1 MSTAVCTG
9 SPSQNPSHI
18 PAQPLAETLAAMR
31 TESGATLL
39 DLTQASPVLLIFL
52 RHFGCSFCRA
62 AIANVADLRPML
74 NDRGVRPVFVH
85 LGTPELAK
93 HYFDYYHL
101 ETVERISNP
110 DASFYQHPHFALARM
125 HPIRHL
131 FSPRVYYGWLKGALV
146 KHGIGRIHD
155 DGHQMPG
162 IFFLK
167 GPKIVRHFRYRTIAD
182 EPDLLKLCA

>member
-1 MSTAVCTG
+1 MPSAVYSGSLSPTLGTG
-9 SPSQNPSHI
+9 VD
-18 PAQPLAETLAAMR
+18 QPLAQTLAAMR

-39 DLTQASPVLLIFL
+39 DLADASPILLIFL

-62 AIANVADLRPML
+62 AIASVAEIRPKL
-74 NDRGVRPVFVH
+74 DARGVRPIFVH

-101 ETVERISNP
+101 ESVERISNP
-110 DASFYQHPHFALARM
+110 DASFYQHPNFGLARM

-131 FSPRVYYGWLKGALV
+131 FSPRVYYGWLKGALI
-146 KHGIGRIHD
+146 KHGIGRIKD

-167 GPKIVRHFRYRTIAD
+167 GPKIIRHFRYRTIAD